1 MKLQNKD
8 YNKASV
14 RPTVVISTVSERG
27 ISNAAPF
34 SFNSPCSF
42 NPPLFGFG
50 SNPNHDTWRN
60 IQENGE
66 FVVNYGDESFGPLM
80 HILEEKWPYEVSEI
94 EKAGLTEEKSN
105 TVRAPRIKEA
115 YAWLE
120 CKLEMHVETGDHIWI
135 VGKVLEVEVK
145 DEYIQ
150 AISNEGTINPINHI
164 WGEYFICEAK
174 VAKYKR
180 I

>member
-1 MKLQNKD
+1 MKLRNRD
-8 YNKASV
+8 YTRASV

-34 SFNSPCSF
+34 SFNSPCSYD
-42 NPPLFGFG
+42 PPLFGFG
-50 SNPNHDTWRN
+50 SNPKHDTWRN

-66 FVVNYGDESFGPLM
+66 FVVNYGDKSFGPLM

-94 EKAGLTEEKSN
+94 EKAGLTEEKAHM
-105 TVRAPRIKEA
+105 VKAPRIKEA

-135 VGKVLEVEVK
+135 MGRVLEVEVK
-145 DEYIQ
+145 DEYLQ
-150 AISNEGTINPINHI
+150 AITNVEKINPLNHI
-164 WGEYFICEAK
+164 WGEYFANEVR